1 MKAIKTYPGKGD
13 NSAKKP
19 KAMHSSFLNAPAIY
33 LAMVG
38 RCGDDRND
46 FVFGRFPVPG
56 RKMAPLTSYLK
67 YRRARLQEFEI
78 LGLVFILGTS
88 F

>member
-1 MKAIKTYPGKGD
+1 MKAIKTYPGEDGD
-13 NSAKKP
+13 FAKKQ
-19 KAMHSSFLNAPAIY
+19 KVMHSSFLNAPAIS

-56 RKMAPLTSYLK
+56 RKNGTIDVLP
-67 YRRARLQEFEI
+67 EI
-78 LGLVFILGTS
+78 SSPGV
-88 F
+88 

>member
-1 MKAIKTYPGKGD
+1 MKAIKTYPGEDGD
-13 NSAKKP
+13 FAKKQ
-19 KAMHSSFLNAPAIY
+19 KVMHSSFLNAPAIS

-67 YRRARLQEFEI
+67 YRLQEFEI
-78 LGLVFILGTS
+78 LGLVFILVTS